1 MSTHNITLLAIML
14 LAGGFG
20 GIVNHLLDRRAGRE
34 GHSLLRSVCI
44 GIAAA
49 LLVPLFLNMI
59 SSTLLVQTEVDEEK
73 LFVFAGFC
81 LIAAISSSAF
91 IRRLSRKVLQDV
103 QDLQKSVNKTQAEL
117 ELLLDAA
124 SEPGLAQPGALTTL
138 TRMPPQKNVV
148 EVMKSLAAGKYLF
161 RSAEGIARDTG
172 LPVDE
177 IAAALNELLSAGLVQ
192 QWDRGGDVRWVA
204 TSQGRGVAEQRVS
217 Q

>member
-1 MSTHNITLLAIML
+1 
-14 LAGGFG
+14 
-20 GIVNHLLDRRAGRE
+20 AGRE

-103 QDLQKSVNKTQAEL
+103 QDLQKSIAKTQADL
-117 ELLLDAA
+117 DLLLEVN
-124 SEPGLAQPGALTTL
+124 SEPVHMGPAVAHLE
-138 TRMPPQKNVV
+138 KNVSKV
-148 EVMKSLAAGKYLF
+148 LKSLTAGRYSF
-161 RSAEGIARDTG
+161 RSAEGISHDAA
-172 LPVDE
+172 LSSDE
-177 IAAALNELLSAGLVQ
+177 ITVALDQLASAGLARQ
-192 QWDRGGDVRWVA
+192 LDRPEDARWVA
-204 TSQGRGVAEQRVS
+204 TPRGRGVVDQGVLH
-217 Q
+217 